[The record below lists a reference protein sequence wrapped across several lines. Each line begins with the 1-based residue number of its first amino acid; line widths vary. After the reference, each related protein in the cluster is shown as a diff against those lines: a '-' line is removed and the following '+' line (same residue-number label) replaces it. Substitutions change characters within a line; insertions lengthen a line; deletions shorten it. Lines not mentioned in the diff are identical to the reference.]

1 MSDKSLSKNVA
12 EIFDIIRGYLT
23 ARIDLWKLTL
33 LERISLIGSFFIS
46 SVILILI
53 AAFGLLFFS
62 FAFAFWYGNNY
73 GDLAAGFLIITIV
86 YVVIGIL
93 FYLLRKA
100 LIVRPVI
107 RSLSAIILLKMN
119 LKKPKR
125 KMKRNPERDYHSIEE
140 IRFARER
147 LRYQILLYDER
158 MKYSTKDVSQLFSET
173 LKDVSYA
180 LRNRIVGYSIL
191 RYVIR
196 NRAMARFMLAFWQK
210 WKRR

>member
-1 MSDKSLSKNVA
+1 
-12 EIFDIIRGYLT
+12 
-23 ARIDLWKLTL
+23 
-33 LERISLIGSFFIS
+33 
-46 SVILILI
+46 
-53 AAFGLLFFS
+53 
-62 FAFAFWYGNNY
+62 
-73 GDLAAGFLIITIV
+73 
-86 YVVIGIL
+86 
-93 FYLLRKA
+93 
-100 LIVRPVI
+100 
-107 RSLSAIILLKMN
+107 
-119 LKKPKR
+119 
-125 KMKRNPERDYHSIEE
+125 MKRNPERDYHSIEE